1 MNNNEQVDVNV
12 LVAVYNQKIAAL
24 TNQNILLE
32 AKLQSLTKDFELE
45 KEQLLHQLMDLKG
58 PPPVI
63 VNSPK
68 KDKGKEV
75 D

>member
-45 KEQLLHQLMDLKG
+45 KEQLLHQLMDLKR
-58 PPPVI
+58 PPVI